1 MPNKIALSRIR
12 NRTLRRAVARGNGF
26 QTARMMNMRQLPE
39 DRINS
44 VLACGSDAHRFM
56 TEIEVLITRARHLIS
71 FRPPERKK
79 PRKPS
84 PRKSSTTLDCSG
96 PRGTPPACA
105 PDG

>member
-1 MPNKIALSRIR
+1 
-12 NRTLRRAVARGNGF
+12 
-26 QTARMMNMRQLPE
+26 MRQLPE

-44 VLACGSDAHRFM
+44 VMAGGSDAHRFM

-71 FRPPERKK
+71 LRPRERKI

-84 PRKSSTTLDCSG
+84 PRKSSTMPDYSE
-96 PRGTPPACA
+96 PRATPPACA